1 MNYAI
6 KILEIEL
13 EKLQKKY
20 DKMNLYSTNSYIDF
34 SVINNIKDIKKSI
47 SILNENNIKII
58 YE

>member
-20 DKMNLYSTNSYIDF
+20 DKMDFYSTNSYIDF

>member
-20 DKMNLYSTNSYIDF
+20 DKMNFYSTNSYIDF

>member
-20 DKMNLYSTNSYIDF
+20 DKMGFYSTNSYIDF